1 MSLWKPIDQYP
12 LPHSLEKFAVI
23 LAIGFITTILPAAV
37 GIWLIRAGLRVVFN
51 KIQPDEEHIQQYL
64 RFRDQLQ
71 QFISILGTVIGLAT
85 LATGAAR
92 KGLIAWGASVE
103 AYPLTI
109 VLVYGAYYTV
119 IVALVYIPTYSSLVE
134 IGRGLLE
141 AFFPKSSPKSGN
153 WTDMYAK
160 RRDLEE
166 LLQLRTSVQHNLQS
180 SVAVF
185 APLLS
190 GILAA
195 LLE

>member
-1 MSLWKPIDQYP
+1 M
-12 LPHSLEKFAVI
+12 
-23 LAIGFITTILPAAV
+23 
-37 GIWLIRAGLRVVFN
+37 
-51 KIQPDEEHIQQYL
+51 
-64 RFRDQLQ
+64 
-71 QFISILGTVIGLAT
+71 VIGLAT

-109 VLVYGAYYTV
+109 VLVYGAYYAV
-119 IVALVYIPTYSSLVE
+119 I
-134 IGRGLLE
+134 
-141 AFFPKSSPKSGN
+141 
-153 WTDMYAK
+153 
-160 RRDLEE
+160 
-166 LLQLRTSVQHNLQS
+166 